1 LTIFCADDINATAK
15 IQHVTKNLIVGNL
28 YEIQCIVHTSEIVN
42 SSIVN
47 ITWIGPNNGT
57 IVTSRRINITD
68 TTDGNNH
75 TSILQFAYLSE
86 KDKGLHICHVTILN
100 STVFDSITIEEL
112 LSELTKQF
120 DTSYAYPRMTN
131 ECRLYFELVKCNKFL
146 KNTPNNIMGLGR
158 D

>member
-1 LTIFCADDINATAK
+1 MNFCADDINATAK
-15 IQHVTKNLIVGNL
+15 IQQVTENPIVGNL
-28 YEIQCIVHTSEIVN
+28 YEIQCIVHTREVVN

-57 IVTSRRINITD
+57 IMTSRRINITD

-100 STVFDSITIEEL
+100 STVSDFFTIEDL
-112 LSELTKQF
+112 LSKFTEQF
-120 DTSYAYPRMTN
+120 DTSYAYPRL
-131 ECRLYFELVKCNKFL
+131 E
-146 KNTPNNIMGLGR
+146 
-158 D
+158 